1 MFLRSLWAEGMA
13 RHGKAWHGREGRT
26 GYRLSEQGR
35 KPSALM
41 CVEVR
46 SSGSLGAVR
55 LQLGMQVALLR
66 RPATLVL

>member
-1 MFLRSLWAEGMA
+1 
-13 RHGKAWHGREGRT
+13 
-26 GYRLSEQGR
+26 
-35 KPSALM
+35 M

-66 RPATLVL
+66 RPATLVRAIDRCLRGFTWQDS